1 MYTRRVVVAMA
12 AGSVAGALALQSLH
26 GVLCFV
32 VANLLFSAV
41 QWLLLPPKQR
51 AFVDAVWGVVTDN
64 AASGLLTFVLF
75 WTMAFNLV
83 HIF

>member
-12 AGSVAGALALQSLH
+12 AGSVAGALALQSLY

-32 VANLLFSAV
+32 LANLLFSAV
-41 QWLLLPPKQR
+41 QWVLLPRNVR
-51 AFVDAVWGVVTDN
+51 AFADQTWGVFTDN